1 LVVIIG
7 SYQICNLDP
16 SLKTQQKAA
25 AAAAAAAL
33 TMLMAA
39 VDDAKLRWRRHQ
51 SAAPLAPSHTSR
63 HSSWRSTA

>member
-16 SLKTQQKAA
+16 SLKTQQKA

-51 SAAPLAPSHTSR
+51 SAAPPAPSHTSR